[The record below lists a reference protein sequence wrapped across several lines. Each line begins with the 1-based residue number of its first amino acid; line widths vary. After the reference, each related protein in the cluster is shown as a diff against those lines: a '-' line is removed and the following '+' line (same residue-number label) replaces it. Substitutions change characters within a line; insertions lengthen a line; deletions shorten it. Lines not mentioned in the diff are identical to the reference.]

1 MKQRR
6 DYIGWPE
13 AEGLAGV
20 STATGIYRRSGTS
33 DRPTR

>member
-6 DYIGWPE
+6 DYIDKMS
-13 AEGLAGV
+13 GV